1 MGSPEADGQ
10 LYIRYLKNGDEEA
23 LRTLFL
29 KHKEGLTFFLYGMV
43 HDAEDAEEL
52 MMDTFAILAS
62 KTARYSVRKDA
73 EFKTWLYAIA
83 RNQARAFLRR
93 RREIPSEIWEDAAP
107 MGDGKGEGSQSDGP
121 EQAMLRDERNAQLW
135 KAMRSLHPDYAQV
148 LYLSYFEGMTP
159 SEIGRIMKKSEK
171 QIYNLSARAKT
182 ALKGKLEGTKYSW
195 DI

>member
-1 MGSPEADGQ
+1 MDKPGADGQ
-10 LYIRYLKNGDEEA
+10 LYIRFLKDRDEEA

-29 KHKEGLTFFLYGMV
+29 KHKESLTFFLYGIV
-43 HDAEDAEEL
+43 RDVEDAEEL
-52 MMDTFAILAS
+52 MMDTFAVLAS
-62 KTARYSVRKDA
+62 RTAHYSIRKDA

-93 RREIPSEIWEDAAP
+93 RREIPSEIWEDAEP
-107 MGDGKGEGSQSDGP
+107 MADMGSFGDSP
-121 EQAMLRDERNAQLW
+121 EKAMLADERNSQLW
-135 KAMRSLHPDYAQV
+135 KALQSLNPDYSQV
-148 LYLSYFEGMTP
+148 LYLAYFENMTP

>member
-10 LYIRYLKNGDEEA
+10 LYIRYLREGDKEA
-23 LRTLFL
+23 LRALFL
-29 KHKEGLTFFLYGMV
+29 KHKDSLTFFLYGIV

-52 MMDTFAILAS
+52 MMDTFAVLAS
-62 KTARYSVRKDA
+62 RTAHYSIRKDA
-73 EFKTWLYAIA
+73 EFKTWLYAVA

-93 RREIPSEIWEDAAP
+93 HREIPSEIWEDAEL
-107 MGDGKGEGSQSDGP
+107 MDGKDAGTHGASP

-171 QIYNLSARAKT
+171 QIYNLSARAKA
-182 ALKGKLEGTKYSW
+182 ALKGKLKGTEYSW